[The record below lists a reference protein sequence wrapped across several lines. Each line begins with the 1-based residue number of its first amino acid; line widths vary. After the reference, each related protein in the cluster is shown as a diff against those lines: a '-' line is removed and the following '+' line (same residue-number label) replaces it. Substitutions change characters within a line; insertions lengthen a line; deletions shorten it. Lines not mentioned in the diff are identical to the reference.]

1 MKAFSSAERQVVT
14 KIAQG
19 VEPHRGRALALLALD
34 QGVTQAEASELSGL
48 SRTRVSY
55 WQDRFQREALS
66 IFPKNLVS
74 GYGTLG
80 TAKASSRKTP
90 EPEAA
95 ESAQAASRGGK
106 EEKPNKETLAADE
119 PGKGKKPTQ
128 LTETRSRCK
137 ERSPKRNQKARGKKR
152 RKRRRNARNA
162 PAAKPTRQEGRRAR
176 ARRHVKINVLNR
188 NRARS

>member
-119 PGKGKKPTQ
+119 PGKGKKTNPTNGDPEQ
-128 LTETRSRCK
+128 VQRKKSKKKSKSQR
-137 ERSPKRNQKARGKKR
+137 QKKAKKKKKR
-152 RKRRRNARNA
+152 KKRAGGKADKTGRK
-162 PAAKPTRQEGRRAR
+162 KS
-176 ARRHVKINVLNR
+176 K
-188 NRARS
+188 S